1 MTEYLIYFQEC
12 YSPER
17 IGNPEGLSENGQ
29 EEVKS
34 KATLLYYGVCT
45 MHCVLRAL

>member
-1 MTEYLIYFQEC
+1 MTEYVIYFQEC

-17 IGNPEGLSENGQ
+17 IGNPEGLFENGK

-34 KATLLYYGVCT
+34 KSILLYCIMV
-45 MHCVLRAL
+45 CVLCTV